1 MKARVVART
10 LGQLT
15 VLLGL
20 AMLVPGAIAAFYGET
35 LGVLSFIMASL
46 TAIGIGLM
54 MMHLGAD
61 EDTGHKEAFAIVSFS
76 WLLAALLGSLPFVFL
91 GLSPLDSLF
100 ESMSGFTTAGA
111 TTLADFNSQGYWVL
125 TSDQV
130 NASIAYALMDGASR
144 ALGSSS
150 NIVLSPLGKLL
161 QIYPLSIDRTFYGLL
176 FWRSFIQLLGGMGII
191 LLFLAVLPH
200 LGIAGRQLY
209 SVEGLGLKKEA
220 LTPRVKNTAK
230 TFWSIYLGMVAIEA
244 LILKAIGLPLYDSFC
259 TAFTSLAT
267 GGFSPKAYSIAA
279 YNSVPVEAVVCIFL
293 ILGGTNFI
301 LYYRIIFK
309 MDPTRLIKD
318 PEFKLYLL
326 ILGAATA
333 ILMIWGRVPGDN
345 WDQFRFSSFQAVST
359 MTTTGFVN
367 NFTYDAWSLAAKLT
381 LIILMLIGGCTGSTG
396 GGIKVGRVLII
407 LKYVEK
413 GLVQSLHPRAVKAV
427 KLGTIV
433 VDDEIVQSVLL
444 YTVLYFMIFLF
455 SALLFA
461 ISESATPNF
470 NAISAISASACCLGV
485 VGPGFGLVA
494 LDFSQISQA
503 GRLLGFTC
511 MYMGRLEIIPVLLL
525 IFPGLWKK

>member
-1 MKARVVART
+1 LHT
-10 LGQLT
+10 LGRLT
-15 VLLGL
+15 IVLGL
-20 AMLVPGAIAAFYGET
+20 TMLVPAIVAAIYGEI
-35 LGVLSFIMASL
+35 LGVLAFVMAALMTS
-46 TAIGIGLM
+46 GIGLLM
-54 MMHLGAD
+54 RHLGAKD
-61 EDTGHKEAFAIVSFS
+61 DTGHKEAFAIVSFS
-76 WLLAALLGSLPFVFL
+76 WLLAALVGSLPFIFL

-111 TTLADFNSQGYWVL
+111 TTLADFNSQGYWIL
-125 TSDQV
+125 TPDQV
-130 NASIAYALMDGASR
+130 NASIAYALMYGTSR
-144 ALGSSS
+144 TVGNFSAIAPVSLGTLWQIEPSSA
-150 NIVLSPLGKLL
+150 
-161 QIYPLSIDRTFYGLL
+161 DRTFFGLL
-176 FWRSFIQLLGGMGII
+176 FWRSFIQLIGGMGII
-191 LLFLAVLPH
+191 VLFIAVLPH

-209 SVEGLGLKKEA
+209 SVVGLGLKKEA

-230 TFWSIYLGMVAIEA
+230 TFWSIYLGLVAAEA

-279 YNSVPVEAVVCIFL
+279 YNSVLVEAVVCIFL

-309 MDPTRLIKD
+309 KDPIWLIKD

-326 ILGAATA
+326 ILGTATA
-333 ILMIWGRVPGDN
+333 ILMIWGRVPEDI

-413 GLVQSLHPRAVKAV
+413 GLVQSLHPAAVKAV

-461 ISESATPNF
+461 ISESANPNF

-503 GRLLGFTC
+503 GRFLGFVC
-511 MYMGRLEIIPVLLL
+511 MYMGRLEIIPVLLV

>member
-1 MKARVVART
+1 MKARVVVHT

-20 AMLVPGAIAAFYGET
+20 AMLVPAAVAAIYGEA
-35 LGVLSFIMASL
+35 LGVLAFLMASL
-46 TAIGIGLM
+46 ITLGIGLLM
-54 MMHLGAD
+54 RHLGA
-61 EDTGHKEAFAIVSFS
+61 EDDMGHKEAFAIVSFS
-76 WLLAALLGSLPFVFL
+76 WLLAALLGALPFIFM
-91 GLSPLDSLF
+91 GLNPLDSLF

-111 TTLADFNSQGYWVL
+111 TTLTDFSSQGYWIL

-130 NASIAYALMDGASR
+130 NASLAYALMDGASR
-144 ALGSSS
+144 TLASSS
-150 NIVLSPLGKLL
+150 ATALVPLGRLW
-161 QIYPLSIDRTFYGLL
+161 QIEPLSVDRTFYGLL
-176 FWRSFIQLLGGMGII
+176 FWRSFIQLIGGMGII
-191 LLFLAVLPH
+191 VLFLAVLPH

-209 SVEGLGLKKEA
+209 SVEGLGLEKEA

-230 TFWSIYLGMVAIEA
+230 TFWSIYLGLVTVEA

-279 YNSVPVEAVVCIFL
+279 YNSVLVEAVVCIFL

-309 MDPTRLIKD
+309 KDPKRLIQD

-326 ILGAATA
+326 ILGAATI
-333 ILMIWGRVPGDN
+333 ILMIWGMVPGDMWN
-345 WDQFRFSSFQAVST
+345 QFRFSSFQVVST

-413 GLVQSLHPRAVKAV
+413 GLVQSIHPAAVKTV
-427 KLGTIV
+427 KLGTIA
-433 VDDEIVQSVLL
+433 VDDEIVQSVML
-444 YTVLYFMIFLF
+444 YTVLYFMIFL
-455 SALLFA
+455 SSSLLFA
-461 ISESATPNF
+461 IFESANPNF

-503 GRLLGFTC
+503 GRLLGFLC

-525 IFPGLWKK
+525 IFPGLWKR